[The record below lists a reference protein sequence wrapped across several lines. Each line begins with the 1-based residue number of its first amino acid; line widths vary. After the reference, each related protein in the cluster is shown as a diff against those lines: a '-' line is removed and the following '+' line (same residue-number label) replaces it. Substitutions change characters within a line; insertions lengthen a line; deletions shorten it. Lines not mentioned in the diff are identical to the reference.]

1 MLDHLHHTQPNTEEM
16 EPIYASVVEAIDT
29 QTPRSP
35 VKIIAIDAMGGSGKT
50 TFAKKVFHYTHS
62 KNKIVLGAA
71 ATGLAAQVYAE
82 LEFETVH
89 TRFGVPVMEDEDEY
103 DNIGNIECLYNVQ
116 RHELINAADVLI
128 FDEIFS
134 NHKYCLTA
142 IMKSYGDLRG
152 KVVIFL
158 MDRGQTSPVVKNGGR
173 RETVNATIMKL
184 PLWDQIERYSLNTNL
199 RLLAMQANNPVD
211 PHFLRQQVYAQ
222 ALAEIRTNGPFSLHG
237 PVDDVRSDDER
248 GEKLL
253 RFEGFV
259 FCASF
264 KSLLLLLF
272 F

>member
-1 MLDHLHHTQPNTEEM
+1 M
-16 EPIYASVVEAIDT
+16 EPIYAAVVQAIDT
-29 QTPRSP
+29 QTDQSP

-89 TRFGVPVMEDEDEY
+89 TRFGVPVLEDEDEY
-103 DNIGNIECLYNVQ
+103 DNIGNIECIYNVQ
-116 RHELINAADVLI
+116 RAELINAADVLI
-128 FDEIFS
+128 IDEIFS

-142 IMKSYGDLRG
+142 IMKTYGNLKG
-152 KVVIFL
+152 KVVVFL

-184 PLWDQIERYSLNTNL
+184 DLWNTIERYTLNTNL
-199 RLLAMQANNPVD
+199 RLLAMQANDPAD

-222 ALAEIRTNGPFSLHG
+222 ALAEIRTNGPFSPMG
-237 PVDDVRSDDER
+237 PVSELTCDEKT

-253 RFEGFV
+253 RFEGICV
-259 FCASF
+259 FFTYYFCFINFIF
-264 KSLLLLLF
+264 KIRLQLLHCS
-272 F
+272 